1 MQACD
6 SPRSARAVR
15 RLPWL
20 AHVYA
25 IISYELFQSLL
36 VFLRTLGVRLGII
49 RRLQSLRNL
58 IRSLRRRE
66 HESEVRSAL
75 IQHIHPGQ
83 VIWDVGANEGLYVDL
98 MLEFTTVRLP
108 AITTPAHERLGAA
121 DCGERGE
128 PTGVAAE
135 GLDRRECRLPTTTA
149 PETARRSCPRSG
161 KQ

>member
-108 AITTPAHERLGAA
+108 AITQPLLTKDE
-121 DCGERGE
+121 
-128 PTGVAAE
+128 
-135 GLDRRECRLPTTTA
+135 
-149 PETARRSCPRSG
+149 ARRIAANVADLPELLP
-161 KQ
+161 KV